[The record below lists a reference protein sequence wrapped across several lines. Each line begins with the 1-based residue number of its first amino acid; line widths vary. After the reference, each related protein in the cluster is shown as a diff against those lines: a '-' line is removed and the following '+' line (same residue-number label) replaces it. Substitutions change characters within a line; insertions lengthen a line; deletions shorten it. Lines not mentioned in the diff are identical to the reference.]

1 MQGSSAQQHMKANKL
16 MSENVMQPERLEYC
30 SHANVRAWLA
40 ATDFD
45 DEPASPQAQRASC
58 NTVFVNA
65 LSSLRLRKS
74 SAGSRAS
81 QRPGTS
87 IASSVASSA
96 SAQYNY
102 SFGTKRFNFV

>member
-1 MQGSSAQQHMKANKL
+1 MQGSSEQQHMKTNKL
-16 MSENVMQPERLEYC
+16 MSEKVMQPERLEYC

-45 DEPASPQAQRASC
+45 DEPASPKAQPASC
-58 NTVFVNA
+58 STVFVNA

-81 QRPGTS
+81 QWLGTS
-87 IASSVASSA
+87 ITSSVASSA
-96 SAQYNY
+96 SAQHSYT
-102 SFGTKRFNFV
+102 FGTTRFV